1 MSTLTKEESKKR
13 VWRVCAILG
22 IVTIC
27 EIAAA
32 LIHYKFFE
40 ESPRMVL
47 NLLFIV
53 LSALKAYYIMSEF
66 MHLKYE
72 LKPMTI
78 SILAP
83 FMFLI
88 WGIIAFLWE
97 GHYWLSA
104 REFWDVLR

>member
-1 MSTLTKEESKKR
+1 MSTLTREESKKR
-13 VWRVCAILG
+13 VWRVCGILA
-22 IVTIC
+22 IVTAF

-32 LIHYKFFE
+32 LTHYKYFP
-40 ESPRMVL
+40 ESPKMLINV
-47 NLLFIV
+47 LFII
-53 LSALKAYYIMSEF
+53 LSAAKAYYIMSEF

-83 FMFLI
+83 FLFLV

-97 GHYWLSA
+97 GHYWLG
-104 REFWDVLR
+104 EKVFWTILK